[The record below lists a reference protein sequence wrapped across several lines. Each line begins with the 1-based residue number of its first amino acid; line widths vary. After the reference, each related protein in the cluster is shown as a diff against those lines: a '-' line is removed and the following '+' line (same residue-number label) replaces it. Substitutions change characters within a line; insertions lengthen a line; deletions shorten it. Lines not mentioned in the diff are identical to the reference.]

1 MKSLLVCGLI
11 AVALVGCGGGGD
23 GRDCS
28 AAVNACN
35 RIPVASAGGAQNV
48 LVASTVTLDG
58 TASSDADGNPLSYS
72 WSIVSKPDN
81 SIAILS
87 SASSSKATF
96 VPDQVGIYV
105 VSLTVNDGKVSSA
118 PVTAAITA
126 SNTNLTITEAPFFDG
141 SLIPLRLAATEVG
154 GNNLSPQLS
163 IGSIPKGTH
172 RFAIIMDDE
181 MSPCLPGLGACRHW
195 GVFNLPVAK
204 NVIKE
209 GENLLLQL
217 GTVYGANSDKNTAA
231 YLGPNRSGHRYTLTV
246 YALESSAPFITY
258 IPEYNRAKFEVDF
271 KEFILGR
278 ASITGVLP

>member
-11 AVALVGCGGGGD
+11 AVALVGCGGGD

-126 SNTNLTITEAPFFDG
+126 SNTNLSITQASFSGG
-141 SLIPLRLAATEVG
+141 SSIPLRFAAVSSG
-154 GNNLSPQLS
+154 GSNTSPQFS
-163 IGSIPKGTH
+163 IGDIPKGTH

-181 MSPCLPGLGACRHW
+181 MAPCQPGLAACRHW

-204 NVIKE
+204 TFITE
-209 GENLLLQL
+209 GENLLLQP
-217 GTVYGANSDKNTAA
+217 GTLYGTNYTGATGYMGPSAN
-231 YLGPNRSGHRYTLTV
+231 GHTYSLTV
-246 YALESSAPFITY
+246 YALESSAPFLTGK
-258 IPEYNRAKFEVDF
+258 PEYNRAKFEVDF
-271 KEFILGR
+271 KEFILGK
-278 ASITGVLP
+278 ATITGVFP